1 MSEYL
6 RSQADYLGLS
16 PLQAG
21 INPGWETERF
31 STGTVTWATRSTTI
45 FPSPE
50 SWDQASGRGTCEGP
64 AMRESGHNLVHARG
78 QHRRRGSDQACSP
91 RSAFPPRA
99 DSAILPVSAS
109 PLVRRGHGERLS
121 SQARGLEGR
130 ETHSGLPG
138 LVHSVQ
144 EPRVFSLQASTDR
157 RAPPCVGPHPVQLCL
172 RASHKRNHIL
182 K

>member
-1 MSEYL
+1 MPEYL

-21 INPGWETERF
+21 NNPGWETEGF

-45 FPSPE
+45 FPSPGC
-50 SWDQASGRGTCEGP
+50 WDQASGRGACEGP

-78 QHRRRGSDQACSP
+78 QHRRRGSDQARSP

-109 PLVRRGHGERLS
+109 PLVRRGHGEQLS
-121 SQARGLEGR
+121 SRARGSEGR
-130 ETHSGLPG
+130 APTAAFPAWCTVCRNLGSSRYRPALTD
-138 LVHSVQ
+138 
-144 EPRVFSLQASTDR
+144 EPHHV
-157 RAPPCVGPHPVQLCL
+157 
-172 RASHKRNHIL
+172 
-182 K
+182 